1 MRREGVPETTAPGL
15 RRGDS
20 DVADRAEGRA
30 HPGLELKTRADSGT
44 GRREEMSQRKTVS
57 WWEKMTG
64 SVSEARS
71 FRWSADAPGGR
82 RGGTF
87 LTSGSEA

>member
-1 MRREGVPETTAPGL
+1 MRREGAP
-15 RRGDS
+15 RRRLQGCDGEDS
-20 DVADRAEGRA
+20 DVADGAEGRA
-30 HPGLELKTRADSGT
+30 RPGLELKTRADSGT
-44 GRREEMSQRKTVS
+44 GRREKMSQRKTVS